1 MTNVIHINSKD
12 YDKKIDIDNG
22 SRLTYYFKDPIILN
36 EETNLKINSFINN
49 KKQNSSAIEYPESLN
64 SLASFNNFNTNTNQ
78 LGAISYNQAV
88 IDEETSNVT
97 VYLFSTQAQA
107 FYATDARITVKTVK
121 NANDDNGL
129 IEFIRTDQRGSDFSI
144 NQIFYIRKADIT
156 APTTL
161 YNSDNSQTYAIFG
174 VQTLNGG
181 TEIKTVSTYSGGA
194 GNIILSY
201 ATGTPVTAGTFYN
214 IPLYKPD
221 GSGWYDFADVRCT
234 ASVFSTTGTNYGT
247 VVVDAI
253 TVGGS
258 GFNLNDLLYLD
269 KFSVVDGVYPNT
281 YASNARFA
289 TVQVSALV
297 NGIATA
303 YPSNGI
309 DNVILPNS
317 REYTFVDEIL
327 YNVPFYEIKN
337 AQYTATTASGTVNI
351 VKNAG
356 NNQGTATLV
365 AITDGGSGFAVPV
378 PLYLDKEDLIIN
390 NNTYFS
396 NRYIGFDGV
405 SLVDDSA
412 DRDIVILSGN
422 YGFETY
428 GILEV
433 DLGFYYYSVPNKNT
447 NIFIEITNPSNSTA
461 NARITSI
468 TGGEGF
474 AVGDTI
480 EFLRSDVVN
489 VQTGAVGWN
498 KTLSSGN
505 LILQVVSVSATN
517 FTTYNVNFYI
527 ENILYNNSKYFNSSS
542 FTKCKI
548 FQIDL
553 FRKYLQNDN
562 VILSLIPQIIQ
573 SIEIFVDRTLDELE
587 DFQFCLNLEKN
598 NMYLQ

>member
-1 MTNVIHINSKD
+1 MTTIHINSKD
-12 YDKKIDIDNG
+12 YDKKIDVENG
-22 SRLTYYFKDPIILN
+22 SRLTYYFKDPIILH

-49 KKQNSSAIEYPESLN
+49 KIQNSSIIDYPESLN
-64 SLASFNNFNTNTNQ
+64 SLATFNNFNTNTNQ
-78 LGAISYNQAV
+78 LGAISYNQSV

-97 VYLFSTQAQA
+97 VYLFSTQSQT
-107 FYATDARITVKTVK
+107 FYPTTARITVKTVK
-121 NANDDNGL
+121 NANDNNGL
-129 IEFIRTDQRGSDFSI
+129 IQFIRTDQRGYDFTI

-161 YNSDNSQTYAIFG
+161 YNADNGQTYAIFG
-174 VQTLNGG
+174 VQSLNGS
-181 TEIKTVSTYSGGA
+181 TEIKTVSTYSGG
-194 GNIILSY
+194 NNTILSY
-201 ATGTPVTAGTFYN
+201 ASGVPVTAGTFYN
-214 IPLYKPD
+214 VALYKD
-221 GSGWYDFADVRCT
+221 DNQGWYEFAGVRAT
-234 ASVFSTTGTNYGT
+234 VSVFSTTGTNYGT

-253 TVGGS
+253 TLGGS
-258 GFNLNDLLYLD
+258 GFNLNDFLYLD
-269 KFSVVDGVYPNT
+269 KLQIVDGIYPNT
-281 YASNARFA
+281 YAAQARFA
-289 TVQVSALV
+289 TFQVTSLI
-297 NGIATA
+297 NGIAIA

-309 DNVILPNS
+309 SNVILPYP
-317 REYTFVDEIL
+317 RELPFVDETL
-327 YNVPFYEIKN
+327 YNVQFYEIKN
-337 AQYTATTASGTVNI
+337 AQYTATNAKGTVNI

-356 NNQGTATLV
+356 NNQGSATLV
-365 AITDGGSGFAVPV
+365 AITDGGSGFSVPIT
-378 PLYLDKEDLIIN
+378 LYLDKEDLIVN

-396 NRYIGFDGV
+396 NRYISFDGIT
-405 SLVDDSA
+405 LVDDTA

-422 YGFETY
+422 YGFEY
-428 GILEV
+428 NGFLEV
-433 DLGFYYYSVPNKNT
+433 DLGMYYYDVPNKNT
-447 NIFIEITNPSNSTA
+447 RVFIEIINPSNATA
-461 NARITSI
+461 SARIISI

-474 AVGDTI
+474 VVGDTI
-480 EFLRSDVVN
+480 EFLRDDVVRQDTE
-489 VQTGAVGWN
+489 VKGWN

-505 LILQVVSVSATN
+505 LILEVVSVSASN

>member
-1 MTNVIHINSKD
+1 MANVIHINSKD
-12 YDKKIDIDNG
+12 YDKKIDIDGG
-22 SRLTYYFKDPIILN
+22 SKITYYFKDPIIIN

-49 KKQNSSAIEYPESLN
+49 KKQNSSIIDYPESLN
-64 SLASFNNFNTNTNQ
+64 SIETFNNFNTSTNQ
-78 LGAISYNQAV
+78 ISAESYNQAV
-88 IDEETSNVT
+88 INEETSNVV
-97 VYLFSTQAQA
+97 VYLFSTQSQT
-107 FYATDARITVKTVK
+107 FYPTTARITVKTVK
-121 NANDDNGL
+121 NANDNNGL
-129 IEFIRTDQRGSDFSI
+129 IQFIHTDQRGSDFTI
-144 NQIFYIRKADIT
+144 NQIFYIKKADIT

-161 YNSDNSQTYAIFG
+161 YNSDNGQTYAIFG
-174 VQTLNGG
+174 VQTLNGS
-181 TEIKTVSTYSGGA
+181 TEIRTVSLYSGG
-194 GNIILSY
+194 NNTILSY
-201 ATGTPVTAGTFYN
+201 ASGVPVTAGTFYN
-214 IPLYKPD
+214 VPLYKDD
-221 GSGWYDFADVRCT
+221 GAGWYDFADVRCT

-258 GFNLNDLLYLD
+258 GWSLNDLLYLD
-269 KFSVVDGVYPNT
+269 KFSVVDGIYPNT
-281 YASNARFA
+281 YSASARFA
-289 TVQVSALV
+289 TFQVSELV
-297 NGIATA
+297 NGIGTA

-309 DNVILPNS
+309 SNVILPNP
-317 REYTFVDEIL
+317 REIAFVDEIL

-337 AQYTATTASGTVNI
+337 AQYTVTNASGTVNI

-356 NNQGTATLV
+356 NNQGSATLI
-365 AITDGGSGFAVPV
+365 AITDGGSGFAVPIT
-378 PLYLDKEDLIIN
+378 LYLDKEDLVVN
-390 NNTYFS
+390 NNVYFS
-396 NRYIGFDGV
+396 NRYISFDAIT
-405 SLVDDSA
+405 LVDDSA

-422 YGFETY
+422 YGFEY
-428 GILEV
+428 NGFLEV
-433 DLGFYYYSVPNKNT
+433 SLGLYYYDVPNKDT
-447 NIFIEITNPSNSTA
+447 RVFIEIINPSNATA
-461 NARITSI
+461 SARIISI

-480 EFLRSDVVN
+480 EFLRDDVVN

-505 LILQVVSVSATN
+505 LILQVVSVSASN
-517 FTTYNVNFYI
+517 FTTYNVNFYL

-562 VILSLIPQIIQ
+562 VILSLTPQIIQ
-573 SIEIFVDRTLDELE
+573 SIEIFVDRTLDNLE

>member
-22 SRLTYYFKDPIILN
+22 SKLTYYFKNPIIIN
-36 EETNLKINSFINN
+36 EETNLKINSFINK

-64 SLASFNNFNTNTNQ
+64 ALATFNNYNTNTNQ

-88 IDEETSNVT
+88 IDETTENVV
-97 VYLFSTQAQA
+97 VYLFSTQSQT
-107 FYATDARITVKTVK
+107 FYPTDARITVKTVK
-121 NANDDNGL
+121 NANDNNGL
-129 IEFIRTDQRGSDFSI
+129 IEYVNTNQRGYNFAI

-156 APTTL
+156 SPTTL
-161 YNSDNSQTYAIFG
+161 YNSDNGQTYAIFG
-174 VQTLNGG
+174 VSSLNGSS
-181 TEIKTVSTYSGGA
+181 EIKTVSTYSGG
-194 GNIILSY
+194 NNTILSY
-201 ATGTPVTAGTFYN
+201 ATGVPVTAGTFYN
-214 IPLYKPD
+214 IPLYKD
-221 GSGWYDFADVRCT
+221 NGAGWYELTDVRCT

-258 GFNLNDLLYLD
+258 GFNLNDFLYLD
-269 KFSVVDGVYPNT
+269 KFSVVDGIYPNT
-281 YASNARFA
+281 YSAQARFA

-297 NGIATA
+297 NGLGVA
-303 YPSNGI
+303 YPSNGVSNI
-309 DNVILPNS
+309 ILPNS
-317 REYTFVDEIL
+317 REYPFVDEIL
-327 YNVPFYEIKN
+327 YNIPFYEIKN
-337 AQYTATTASGTVNI
+337 AEYTATNASGTVNI

-365 AITDGGSGFAVPV
+365 AITNGGSGFAVPV
-378 PLYLDKEDLIIN
+378 ALYLDKDDLIVN

-396 NRYIGFDGV
+396 NRYISFDGIT
-405 SLVDDSA
+405 LVDDSA

-428 GILEV
+428 GFLEV

-447 NIFIEITNPSNSTA
+447 NIFIEIINPSNSTPS
-461 NARITSI
+461 ARITSI

-480 EFLRSDVVN
+480 EFLRNDVVN

-498 KTLSSGN
+498 KTTSSGN
-505 LILQVVSVSATN
+505 LILQVVSVSASN
-517 FTTYNVNFYI
+517 FTTYNVNFYL
-527 ENILYNNSKYFNSSS
+527 ENILYNNTKYFNSSS

-553 FRKYLQNDN
+553 FKKYLQNDN
-562 VILSLIPQIIQ
+562 VILSLTPQIIQ

-598 NMYLQ
+598 NIYLQ